1 MPTVLLVD
9 DSATDR
15 KMIGGILE
23 RNGFAVRYAENGNGA
38 LKQLH
43 RSLPE
48 IVLTDMQ
55 MPEMDGLEL
64 VKSIRAEFPHVP
76 VILMTGHGSETLAA
90 QALQHGAASYVPKS
104 QIAKLLVDSVRH
116 VLELA
121 RGDNNFRRL
130 IDQTKLTDFQF
141 ELPNDPSLVEPLITL
156 VQQMVAGMQICDAA
170 GCLQIGVALEH
181 AILNAMYHGNLE
193 LSSEEL
199 RTEPKPIGT
208 PPVDAE
214 TPSLLQR
221 RLVSDPYQK
230 RMVHVRALIGREE
243 ARLTVRD
250 EGRGFD
256 VQSCLNV
263 SLSDD
268 ETAGRGLV
276 LMWALMDKVIYNKTG
291 NEVTL
296 VKRRHASATTSGT
309 PAPSTATVGSSSKE
323 TMSTKRPAQA
333 AAPPKKYEKYG
344 ELIPLDGGKA
354 IPLKEPRLSVGRD
367 STCDLVLPHSDV
379 SHEHCLL
386 YMYSGWWYVKDLK
399 SANGTRVNKILVDQ
413 KRIQPGAML
422 GIATHQFEVRYSPWD
437 LGAEG
442 ITPPVDPF

>member
-199 RTEPKPIGT
+199 RAEPKPIGT
-208 PPVDAE
+208 PPADAE
-214 TPSLLQR
+214 TPSLLQQ

-296 VKRRHASATTSGT
+296 VKRRHALATASAT
-309 PAPSTATVGSSSKE
+309 PAPSTATVGGSGKE
-323 TMSTKRPAQA
+323 TMSAKRPAQP